1 MQYVHI
7 YTFICSHVPLS
18 KRIHSGKCVLTQMR
32 KATMS
37 LGDNLMGSLL
47 CIWSVVG
54 WNIIKCITVCV
65 CVCSVSLHDN
75 LRGQILLFFHYQS
88 SLQKGVR
95 HKEVEYLTK
104 GYIATC
110 CRAHDVIISVYYLS
124 ILILL
129 PHGCMWK
136 NGRVRKV
143 QEVYA
148 KQLLVHITD

>member
-1 MQYVHI
+1 MCA
-7 YTFICSHVPLS
+7 YTNEESYNVTRRQSYGIIAMHMIC
-18 KRIHSGKCVLTQMR
+18 
-32 KATMS
+32 
-37 LGDNLMGSLL
+37 
-47 CIWSVVG
+47 G
-54 WNIIKCITVCV
+54 WLKHYKVYNCV